1 MGTQIQNLSPS
12 LQKSL
17 LYFSDQS
24 AEGIVVVDRDWKTVY
39 ANHKFQNFW
48 SFPNFQILYEKI
60 IPVLKSKE
68 KQDLGNDTNISHL
81 LRETEDAEDSFL
93 SETNFQLKLSIHDF
107 EDSYMI
113 RFKPQPNAQPRKEY
127 EAGQWDKSTNLPN
140 QKYFLNHFGNQI
152 AEEETGID
160 GHYSF
165 LLSVCN
171 PDAIVSNENNSYF
184 EFIYGKVTDR
194 LKKYVDRND
203 HLFRI
208 ENDKF
213 LISSSHV
220 NSEAKAEWFA
230 ECIRMLFDFPFTY
243 EGREFHLNVNIGY
256 TKFDS
261 NSGTDMNALRILKEA
276 LHHSC
281 MIGPNSLFYY
291 DQTAIESTSEKAKIE
306 IDLRKVLHRNE
317 LEIHFQP
324 ILDLK
329 ENRIFSMETLVRWN
343 HPEKGKLLP
352 GSFISIAESSSFIK
366 TIGEWMIWETF
377 RYYQNSILKSENIS
391 LSLNISPKQLSDK
404 NIFPLLKE
412 ASDYYKIQ
420 PCSIILE
427 IVEDSFDSRES
438 QISKVVGKLRDYGFK
453 FAIDDFGK
461 GYSSLGRLI
470 HLPIDYIKL
479 DKMFLF
485 NYFQTST
492 RAVITS
498 MVNLVQAMGK
508 AIIVEGVENET
519 QHKLLRELNCDFGQ
533 GYFYSH
539 PVEIE
544 LAEKLVR
551 EKSISFAMASTATTA
566 TAPTE

>member
-1 MGTQIQNLSPS
+1 MGMQIQNLSPS

-24 AEGIVVVDRDWKTVY
+24 TEGIVVLDRDWKTVY

-48 SFPNFQILYEKI
+48 SFPNFQVLYEKI
-60 IPVLKSKE
+60 IPLLKSKE
-68 KQDLGNDTNISHL
+68 NQHLENDTNISHL
-81 LRETEDAEDSFL
+81 LQEIEDPEDSFL
-93 SETNFQLKLSIHDF
+93 DETNFQLRLSVHNF

-113 RFKPQPNAQPRKEY
+113 RFKPQPNTQTKNGY
-127 EAGQWDKSTNLPN
+127 ETGHWDRNTNLPN
-140 QKYFLNHFGNQI
+140 QKYFLNHFGKQI
-152 AEEETGID
+152 TEDDSALN
-160 GHYSF
+160 GHFSF
-165 LLSVCN
+165 LISISN
-171 PDAIVSNENNSYF
+171 PDSIVSKENNSYF
-184 EFIYGKVTDR
+184 EYIYTKVADR
-194 LKKYVDRND
+194 LKKYLNPND

-208 ENDKF
+208 ESDKF
-213 LISSSHV
+213 LISSAHID
-220 NSEAKAEWFA
+220 SEIKAEWFA
-230 ECIRMLFDFPFTY
+230 ECIQMLFDFPFTY
-243 EGREFHLNVNIGY
+243 EEREFHLNVNIGY

-261 NSGTDMNALRILKEA
+261 KSGSDMNALGILKEA
-276 LHHSC
+276 LQRSC
-281 MIGPNSLFYY
+281 LLGPNSLFYY
-291 DQTAIESTSEKAKIE
+291 DQNAIASTFEKSKIE
-306 IDLRKVLHRNE
+306 IDLRKVLNRNE

-324 ILDLK
+324 IIDLK
-329 ENRIFSMETLVRWN
+329 ENRFFSMETLVRWN

-377 RYYQNSILKSENIS
+377 RYYENSILKSENVS
-391 LSLNISPKQLSDK
+391 LSLNISPKQLGDK

-420 PCSIILE
+420 PSHIILE

-438 QISKVVGKLRDYGFK
+438 QIGKVIASLKDYGFK

-508 AIIVEGVENET
+508 AIIVEGVENEI

-533 GYFYSH
+533 GYYYSH
-539 PVEIE
+539 PMEID

-551 EKSISFAMASTATTA
+551 NKEIPFS
-566 TAPTE
+566 

>member
-1 MGTQIQNLSPS
+1 MGIQNLSPS

-24 AEGIVVVDRDWKTVY
+24 TEGIVVLDRDWKTVY

-48 SFPNFQILYEKI
+48 SFPNFQVLYEKI
-60 IPVLKSKE
+60 IPLLKSKKKE
-68 KQDLGNDTNISHL
+68 RLENDTSISHL
-81 LRETEDAEDSFL
+81 LQEIEDSKDSL
-93 SETNFQLKLSIHDF
+93 LDETNFQLQLSVHDF

-113 RFKPQPNAQPRKEY
+113 RFKPQPNTQPKIEY
-127 EAGQWDKSTNLPN
+127 ETGHWDRNTNLPN
-140 QKYFLNHFGNQI
+140 QKYFLNHFRNQI
-152 AEEETGID
+152 SEETPFLEE
-160 GHYSF
+160 HFSF
-165 LLSVCN
+165 LISISN
-171 PDAIVSNENNSYF
+171 PDSVISQEQNSYF
-184 EFIYGKVTDR
+184 ESIYVKVADR
-194 LKKYVDRND
+194 LKKHLNRND

-208 ENDKF
+208 ESDKF
-213 LISSSHV
+213 LISSLQV
-220 NSEAKAEWFA
+220 DSETKAEWFA

-243 EGREFHLNVNIGY
+243 EEREFHLNVNIGY
-256 TKFDS
+256 TKFDLKLS
-261 NSGTDMNALRILKEA
+261 ADMNALGILKEA
-276 LHHSC
+276 LHRSC
-281 MIGPNSLFYY
+281 LIGPNSLFYY
-291 DQTAIESTSEKAKIE
+291 DQNAITTNYEKAKIE
-306 IDLRKVLHRNE
+306 IDLRKVLNRNE

-324 ILDLK
+324 IIDLK
-329 ENRIFSMETLVRWN
+329 ENRFFSMEALVRWN

-377 RYYQNSILKSENIS
+377 KYYENSILKSENIS
-391 LSLNISPKQLSDK
+391 LSLNISPKQLGDK

-420 PCSIILE
+420 PNNIILE
-427 IVEDSFDSRES
+427 IVEDSFDSRKS
-438 QISKVVGKLRDYGFK
+438 QISKVITSLKDYGFK

-508 AIIVEGVENET
+508 SIIVEGVENET
-519 QHKLLRELNCDFGQ
+519 QHNLLKELNCDFGQ
-533 GYFYSH
+533 GYYYSY
-539 PVEIE
+539 PMEIE
-544 LAEKLVR
+544 LAEKLIYNKV
-551 EKSISFAMASTATTA
+551 IPAT
-566 TAPTE
+566 

>member
-1 MGTQIQNLSPS
+1 MQIQNLSPS

-24 AEGIVVVDRDWKTVY
+24 TEGIVVLDRDWKTVY

-48 SFPNFQILYEKI
+48 SFPNFQVLYEKI
-60 IPVLKSKE
+60 IPLLKSKE
-68 KQDLGNDTNISHL
+68 KQRLEDDTNISHL
-81 LRETEDAEDSFL
+81 LQEIEDPEDSFL
-93 SETNFQLKLSIHDF
+93 GETNFQLQLSVHDF

-113 RFKPQPNAQPRKEY
+113 RFKPQSNAQPKKEY
-127 EAGQWDKSTNLPN
+127 ETGHWDRNTNLPN
-140 QKYFLNHFGNQI
+140 QKYFLNHFGKQI
-152 AEEETGID
+152 TEDEFAMN
-160 GHYSF
+160 GHFSF
-165 LLSVCN
+165 LISISN
-171 PDAIVSNENNSYF
+171 PDSIVSQENNSYF
-184 EFIYGKVTDR
+184 EYIYQKVADR
-194 LKKYVDRND
+194 LKKYLNRND

-208 ENDKF
+208 ESDKF
-213 LISSSHV
+213 LIVSAHV
-220 NSEAKAEWFA
+220 DSEIKAEWFA

-243 EGREFHLNVNIGY
+243 EKREFHLNVNLGY
-256 TKFDS
+256 AQFDS
-261 NSGTDMNALRILKEA
+261 ECGSDMNALGILKEA
-276 LHHSC
+276 LHRSNLL
-281 MIGPNSLFYY
+281 GPNSSFYY
-291 DQTAIESTSEKAKIE
+291 DQNAIAATSEKAKIE
-306 IDLRKVLHRNE
+306 IDLRKVLNRNE

-324 ILDLK
+324 IVDLK
-329 ENRIFSMETLVRWN
+329 ENRFFSMETLVRWN

-377 RYYQNSILKSENIS
+377 RYYENSILKSENIS
-391 LSLNISPKQLSDK
+391 LSLNISPKQLGDK

-420 PCSIILE
+420 PDHIILE

-438 QISKVVGKLRDYGFK
+438 QIGKVIASLKDYGFK

-508 AIIVEGVENET
+508 AIIVEGVENKT
-519 QHKLLRELNCDFGQ
+519 QHELLRELNCNFGQ
-533 GYFYSH
+533 GYYYSH
-539 PVEIE
+539 PMEIE

-551 EKSISFAMASTATTA
+551 NKEIPFS
-566 TAPTE
+566 